1 MAFRLLLS
9 ESMRA
14 PTDREAFSA
23 TEEEFF
29 RAGDALTAGEGSET
43 EEPPQR
49 SLWARWFRKSLR
61 SSAVMK

>member
-1 MAFRLLLS
+1 
-9 ESMRA
+9 MRA

-29 RAGDALTAGEGSET
+29 RAGEAMAAVDGSEL
-43 EEPPQR
+43 EEPPQQ
-49 SLWARWFRKSLR
+49 SLWARWFRKSVR